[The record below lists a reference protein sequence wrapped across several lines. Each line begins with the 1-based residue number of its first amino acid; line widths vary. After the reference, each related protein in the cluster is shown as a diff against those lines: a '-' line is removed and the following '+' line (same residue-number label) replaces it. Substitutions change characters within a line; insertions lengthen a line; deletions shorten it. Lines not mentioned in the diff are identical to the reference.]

1 MIVEHLI
8 ADTFG
13 TFIGKHQQR
22 LHITKQQETLIEAP
36 LLHLRSVQVL
46 SAGVSISADALEAC
60 CEQGIPIFFMDAL
73 GRCYAS
79 VYAAGLGATVL
90 TRRQQLLAY
99 DDERG
104 LAIAKAVTAAKLYNQ
119 AVTLKYMA
127 KNRKESAPEV
137 YHELRLTA
145 DDLRDAQ
152 NQIEQLQGE
161 RIDTLRDVIMGIEGS
176 AGQRYWSAVRMI
188 TPESYR
194 WTTREHRGAKDPVNS
209 LLNYGYG
216 ILYTRAEQS
225 LVLAGLDPYA
235 GFLHADRPGKPSL
248 VLDFIEEFRQVIVD
262 RVVFGLVARG
272 FRAEQHDDGKLTAE
286 TRRTLAE
293 HLLTHLDSSM
303 RYDSKRF
310 PLRSIMQ
317 HQARRMA
324 AFLRR
329 ESAEYLPFAGEW

>member
-8 ADTFG
+8 ADTVG
-13 TFIGKHQQR
+13 TFIGKHHQR
-22 LHITKQQETLIEAP
+22 LYVSRQQETVLEAP

-46 SAGVSISADALEAC
+46 SHGVAVSADAFEAC

-99 DDERG
+99 DDARG
-104 LAIAKAVTAAKLYNQ
+104 LAIAKAVTAGKLHNQ
-119 AVTLKYMA
+119 AATLKYMA
-127 KNRKESAPEV
+127 KNRKETAPDV

-145 DDLRDAQ
+145 DELREAQ
-152 NQIEQLQGE
+152 VQIEL
-161 RIDTLRDVIMGIEGS
+161 LRADCIEEVRTMIMGIEGS
-176 AGQRYWSAVRMI
+176 AGQKYWSAVRLI
-188 TPESYR
+188 VPDPYG
-194 WTTREHRGAKDPVNS
+194 WTTREHRGAQDPINS

-216 ILYTRAEQS
+216 ILYTRVEQA

-248 VLDFIEEFRQVIVD
+248 VLDFIEEFRQAVVD
-262 RVVFGLVARG
+262 RVVFGLAARG
-272 FRAEQHDDGKLTAE
+272 FKVEQYNDGKLTSE
-286 TRRTLAE
+286 TRRTLTE
-293 HLLTHLDSSM
+293 HLLEHLDASM
-303 RYDSKRF
+303 RYDGKRF
-310 PLRSIMQ
+310 PLRAIVQ

-324 AFLRR
+324 AFLRG
-329 ESAEYLPFAGEW
+329 ESPQYRPFEGDW